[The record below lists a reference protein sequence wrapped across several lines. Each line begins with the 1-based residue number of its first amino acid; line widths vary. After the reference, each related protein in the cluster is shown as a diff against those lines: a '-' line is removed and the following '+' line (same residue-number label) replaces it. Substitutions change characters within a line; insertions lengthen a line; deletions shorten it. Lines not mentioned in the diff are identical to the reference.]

1 MSRLEI
7 DRSFNSEP
15 VKELSKGNV
24 IKMVRNAVAFDPH
37 LASGKRFN
45 GLVGFWDYPF

>member
-7 DRSFNSEP
+7 DRGFNSKP
-15 VKELSKGNV
+15 VKELYKGNV
-24 IKMVRNAVAFDPH
+24 IKMVRDAVALDSH

-45 GLVGFWDYPF
+45 GLVGF